1 MNTSPQLPPLP
12 DHRAPRRHIARELVG
27 LFLIGSGMG
36 ALLCVTYAVAPF
48 LTLGLVGLGLCAGG
62 AGTLF
67 GSPLLPR
74 VARVGV
80 GYVPFAIGL
89 AILTFLGW
97 LVSPWTLL
105 CALVLGCGVWLSAKE
120 A

>member
-27 LFLIGSGMG
+27 LFLIGTGT
-36 ALLCVTYAVAPF
+36 ATLLCVTYAAAP
-48 LTLGLVGLGLCAGG
+48 LLAVGIMGLGLCAGG

-67 GSPLLPR
+67 GSPLLPQAAR
-74 VARVGV
+74 VAV
-80 GYVPFAIGL
+80 GYVPFGVGL

-105 CALVLGCGVWLSAKE
+105 CALVLGCGLWLSAKE